1 MRFSEELTKIA
12 NEADSHKITIGE
24 LESVLHG
31 RGFAAT
37 LLILCIPFVQPI
49 PLPGLSVPFGIA
61 IALIGLRL
69 AFRRKAH
76 IPRMIREY
84 AIETE
89 RLKKILLGAAKVFR
103 SMEHLFKERLDF
115 MFQWPMDHLIGI
127 TIFLSGIALCLPL
140 PPVVLFSNSI
150 PAWAVIFCC
159 LGFIERDG
167 LLVMIGH
174 VLGVAT
180 WIYFFLIGETAWF
193 AIQKML
199 NSPSLSHWW
208 GS

>member
-1 MRFSEELTKIA
+1 MRFSEELTRIA
-12 NEADSHKITIGE
+12 READGHKLTVGE
-24 LESVLHG
+24 LESVLRG

-37 LLILCIPFVQPI
+37 LLIICIPFVQPI
-49 PLPGLSVPFGIA
+49 PLPGLSVPFGVA
-61 IALIGLRL
+61 IALVGLRL
-69 AFRRKAH
+69 ALRRKAR
-76 IPRMIREY
+76 IPKMIRERSL
-84 AIETE
+84 ETE

-115 MFQWPMDHLIGI
+115 MFQWPMDHFIGV
-127 TIFLSGIALCLPL
+127 TIFFSGIALCLPL
-140 PPVVLFSNSI
+140 PPVILFSNSI

-180 WIYFFLIGETAWF
+180 WIYFFIVGETAWF
-193 AIQKML
+193 AIEKMMQHA
-199 NSPSLSHWW
+199 PWPIW

>member
-12 NEADSHKITIGE
+12 HEANGHRITIGE
-24 LESVLHG
+24 IESVLHG

-37 LLILCIPFVQPI
+37 LLIICIPFIQPI
-49 PLPGLSVPFGIA
+49 PLPGLSVPFGVA

-76 IPRMIREY
+76 IPRMVRERT
-84 AIETE
+84 IETE
-89 RLKKILLGAAKVFR
+89 RLKKILLAGAKVFR
-103 SMEHLFKERLDF
+103 SIEHLFKERLEV
-115 MFQWPMDHLIGI
+115 MFRWPLDHFIGL

-180 WIYFFLIGETAWF
+180 WIYFILVGETAWF
-193 AIQKML
+193 AIEKML
-199 NSPSLSHWW
+199 DGSLRSIL
-208 GS
+208 GF

>member
-12 NEADSHKITIGE
+12 SEANGQKITIGQM
-24 LESVLHG
+24 ESVLRG

-49 PLPGLSVPFGIA
+49 PLPGLSVPFGVA
-61 IALIGLRL
+61 IALMGLRL
-69 AFRRKAH
+69 AFRRKAR
-76 IPRMIREY
+76 IPQMIRDREME
-84 AIETE
+84 AE
-89 RLKKILLGAAKVFR
+89 RLKKILLGMAKIFR
-103 SMEHLFKERLDF
+103 SMERFFKERFDF
-115 MFQWPMDHLIGI
+115 MFQWPMDHLIGV
-127 TIFLSGIALCLPL
+127 TIFTSGVALCLPL
-140 PPVVLFSNSI
+140 PPVILFSNSI

-180 WIYFFLIGETAWF
+180 WVYFFLIGETAWF
-193 AIQKML
+193 AIQKMF
-199 NSPSLSHWW
+199 NVPSI
-208 GS
+208 